1 MSGKPEERV
10 LELERGL
17 EKLLE
22 NERALSAAPSA
33 AGLADEILRQA
44 MAATHADAGSI
55 FLKDPKSGNF
65 TCAAALG
72 EKAAAVRVY
81 SIPPGR
87 GIVGA
92 VAESGKPLVTEAA
105 EDPRHDKSLAQRLE
119 YPVQKILAVPISAE
133 GVVTG
138 VLELLTRAGSPVK
151 FDQDDIRVVSIMAGQ
166 AGRAIEAA
174 RNLEQRMQ
182 AQRLETLSLV
192 IRGVVHDVRNPLTFI
207 NGYAEI
213 LGDTHEGGDTPQRN
227 SARDAIY
234 RNVQDIDDM
243 LRELADFTAGSDT
256 THKQPT
262 DVVELVNEVV
272 KQFRPRA
279 ESARIKV
286 SVRIRLKD
294 AKIAPLDGPKIR
306 RVVANLVKNA
316 IEATPSSGRIT
327 VVAARYKSD
336 IYLWVR
342 DSGRGVPP
350 EVMTRLFE
358 PFVTHGKKGGTGLGL
373 SICRRFAE
381 QHGGEVGCRT
391 RMGKGTRFIV
401 RLPL

>member
-1 MSGKPEERV
+1 MAATPEERIR
-10 LELERGL
+10 ELERGL

-22 NERALSAAPSA
+22 NERTLSAAPSP

-55 FLKDPKSGNF
+55 FLKDAKSGNF

-81 SIPPGR
+81 SIPSGR

-92 VAESGKPLVTEAA
+92 VAESGKPLVTEAT

-119 YPVQKILAVPISAE
+119 YPVQKILAVPISLE
-133 GVVTG
+133 GRVIG
-138 VLELLTRAGSPVK
+138 VLELLTRAGSAVK
-151 FDQDDIRVVSIMAGQ
+151 FDEDDIRVVQLMAGQ
-166 AGRAIEAA
+166 AGRAIDAA
-174 RNLEQRMQ
+174 RNLEQRLQ
-182 AQRLETLSLV
+182 SQRLETLSLV

-213 LGDTHEGGDTPQRN
+213 LGETQDPPQRDQ
-227 SARDAIY
+227 ARDAIY
-234 RNVQDIDDM
+234 RNVQDIDEM

-256 THKQPT
+256 THKKPT
-262 DVVELVNEVV
+262 DIVELVNDVV

-279 ESARIKV
+279 EAARTRV
-286 SVRIRLKD
+286 NVRIRLKD
-294 AKIAPLDGPKIR
+294 ARVASLDAAKIR
-306 RVVANLVKNA
+306 RVISNLVKNA
-316 IEATPSSGRIT
+316 IEATPSGGRIT
-327 VVAARYKSD
+327 VVAVRYKTD

-342 DSGRGVPP
+342 DSGRGVPQ

-401 RLPL
+401 RLPLA

>member
-1 MSGKPEERV
+1 MAESPEERIR
-10 LELERGL
+10 ELEHGL

-22 NERALSAAPSA
+22 NERALAGAPSPS
-33 AGLADEILRQA
+33 GLSDQILKQA

-55 FLKDPKSGNF
+55 FLRDSKSGNF
-65 TCAAALG
+65 TCAAAFG

-81 SIPPGR
+81 SIPAGR

-92 VAESGKPLVTEAA
+92 VAESGKPLVTVAA
-105 EDPRHDKSLAQRLE
+105 EDPRHDKSLALRLE

-133 GVVTG
+133 GKVIG

-151 FDQDDIRVVSIMAGQ
+151 FDDDDIRVITLMAGQ

-174 RNLEQRMQ
+174 RALEQRLQ
-182 AQRLETLSLV
+182 SQRLETLSLV

-207 NGYAEI
+207 NGYAEM
-213 LGDTHEGGDTPQRN
+213 LGEPLEPPQRD

-234 RNVQDIDDM
+234 RNVQDIDEM

-262 DVVELVNEVV
+262 DVVDLVTDVV

-279 ESARIKV
+279 EAARIKV
-286 SVRIRLKD
+286 SVRLRLKHV
-294 AKIAPLDGPKIR
+294 KVAPLDAPKIR
-306 RVVANLVKNA
+306 RVVSNLVKNA
-316 IEATPSSGRIT
+316 IEATPSAGRIT
-327 VVAARYKSD
+327 VVAATYKDD

-350 EVMTRLFE
+350 EVMSRLFE

-401 RLPL
+401 RLPLA

>member
-1 MSGKPEERV
+1 MSASPEDRIAD
-10 LELERGL
+10 LERDL
-17 EKLLE
+17 ERLLE
-22 NERALSAAPSA
+22 NERALAAAPSTV
-33 AGLADEILRQA
+33 GLADQILRQA
-44 MAATHADAGSI
+44 MTATSTDAGSI

-65 TCAAALG
+65 TCAAAFG

-92 VAESGKPLVTEAA
+92 VADTGKPMVTDYT
-105 EDPRHDKSLAQRLE
+105 DPRHDRSLANRLE
-119 YPVQKILAVPISAE
+119 YPVGKILAVPIEAE
-133 GVVTG
+133 GQLIG
-138 VLELLTRAGSPVK
+138 VLELLTRMGSAVK
-151 FDQDDIRVVSIMAGQ
+151 FDDTDIRLIQVMAGQ
-166 AGRAIEAA
+166 AGRAISAA
-174 RNLEQRMQ
+174 RAVEQRLQ
-182 AQRLETLSLV
+182 AQRLSTLSLV

-207 NGYAEI
+207 NGYAEL
-213 LGDTHEGGDTPQRN
+213 LGDDSDRNQRLN
-227 SARDAIY
+227 ARDAIY

-243 LRELADFTAGSDT
+243 LRELADFTAGEDT

-262 DVVELVNEVV
+262 DVREMIQEVV

-279 ESARIKV
+279 EVAKIRV
-286 SVRIRLKD
+286 YTRTRLKGTH
-294 AKIAPLDGPKIR
+294 IAPLDAPKMR
-306 RVVANLVKNA
+306 RVVSNLVKNA
-316 IEATPSSGRIT
+316 LEATPSGGRIT
-327 VVAARYKSD
+327 VVAVRYKSD
-336 IYLWVR
+336 LYLWVR

-350 EVMTRLFE
+350 EIMPRLFE

-401 RLPL
+401 RLPAPT

>member
-1 MSGKPEERV
+1 MAATPEERIR
-10 LELERGL
+10 ELERGL

-22 NERALSAAPSA
+22 NERALSSAPSP

-44 MAATHADAGSI
+44 MAATQADAGSI
-55 FLKDPKSGNF
+55 FLKDAKSGNF

-92 VAESGKPLVTEAA
+92 VAESGKALVSEAA

-119 YPVQKILAVPISAE
+119 YPVQKILAVPISLE
-133 GVVTG
+133 GKVIG
-138 VLELLTRAGSPVK
+138 VLELLTRAGSAVK
-151 FDQDDIRVVSIMAGQ
+151 FDDDDIRVVQLMAGQ
-166 AGRAIEAA
+166 AGRAIDAA
-174 RNLEQRMQ
+174 RNLEQRVQ
-182 AQRLETLSLV
+182 SQRLETLSLV

-207 NGYAEI
+207 NGYAEL
-213 LGDTHEGGDTPQRN
+213 LGETQDAPQRDQ
-227 SARDAIY
+227 ARDAIY
-234 RNVQDIDDM
+234 RNVQDIDEM

-256 THKQPT
+256 THKKPT
-262 DVVELVNEVV
+262 DIVELVQDVV

-279 ESARIKV
+279 EAARTKV

-294 AKIAPLDGPKIR
+294 ARIASLDAPKIR
-306 RVVANLVKNA
+306 RVVSNLVKNA
-316 IEATPSSGRIT
+316 IEATPSGGRIT
-327 VVAARYKSD
+327 VVAVRYKTD
-336 IYLWVR
+336 VYVWVR

-350 EVMTRLFE
+350 EVMSRLFE

-401 RLPL
+401 RLPLA

>member
-1 MSGKPEERV
+1 MAATPEERIR
-10 LELERGL
+10 ELERGL

-22 NERALSAAPSA
+22 NERALSAAPSP
-33 AGLADEILRQA
+33 AGLADNILRQA

-55 FLKDPKSGNF
+55 FLKDMKSGNF

-92 VAESGKPLVTEAA
+92 VAESGKPLVSEAT

-119 YPVQKILAVPISAE
+119 YPVQKILAVPISLE
-133 GVVTG
+133 GKVIG

-151 FDQDDIRVVSIMAGQ
+151 FDDDDIRVIQLMAGQ
-166 AGRAIEAA
+166 AGRAIDAA
-174 RNLEQRMQ
+174 RNLEQRLQ
-182 AQRLETLSLV
+182 SQRLETLSLV

-207 NGYAEI
+207 NGYAEL
-213 LGDTHEGGDTPQRN
+213 LGETQDGQQRDQ
-227 SARDAIY
+227 ARDAIY
-234 RNVQDIDDM
+234 RNVQDIDEM
-243 LRELADFTAGSDT
+243 LRELADFTAGADT
-256 THKQPT
+256 THKKPT
-262 DVVELVNEVV
+262 DIVELVHEVV

-279 ESARIKV
+279 EAARIKV
-286 SVRIRLKD
+286 NVRIRLKD
-294 AKIAPLDGPKIR
+294 ARVASLDAPKIR

-316 IEATPSSGRIT
+316 IEATPSGGRIAI
-327 VVAARYKSD
+327 VAVRYKSD

-401 RLPL
+401 RLPLG